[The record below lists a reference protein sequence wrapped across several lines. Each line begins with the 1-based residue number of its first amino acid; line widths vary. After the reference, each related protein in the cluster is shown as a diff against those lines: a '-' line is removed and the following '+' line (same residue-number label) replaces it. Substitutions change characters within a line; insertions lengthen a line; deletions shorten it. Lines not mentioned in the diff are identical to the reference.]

1 MGPSAAFGA
10 CLEPLPASASLLLL
24 PLLLCL
30 LLLDALPL
38 ESLPCLDLDF
48 LLFFSFRFESLP
60 CFAFED
66 LPALLTPPLA
76 FKLPLWPPSRASL
89 SAASCALN
97 SLQNRH
103 RGCAAHTSCL
113 APRQVCMATRGGCA
127 DMRCATGSV
136 AFARWQLWRADM
148 NHACMA
154 QPCTLATLAYDGMA
168 AASWGPGR
176 LGTAGNL
183 APPSACCREGH
194 ASTLLQ
200 CL

>member
-1 MGPSAAFGA
+1 MNALVRVMECKSYTSEGLCLECCKPGPTRPQELKNSLRRMGPSAALGA
-10 CLEPLPASASLLLL
+10 CLEPLTASVSLLLV

-30 LLLDALPL
+30 LLFEALPL

-97 SLQNRH
+97 SLQSR
-103 RGCAAHTSCL
+103 
-113 APRQVCMATRGGCA
+113 
-127 DMRCATGSV
+127 
-136 AFARWQLWRADM
+136 
-148 NHACMA
+148 
-154 QPCTLATLAYDGMA
+154 
-168 AASWGPGR
+168 
-176 LGTAGNL
+176 
-183 APPSACCREGH
+183 
-194 ASTLLQ
+194 
-200 CL
+200 